1 MHRAGSE
8 MDERQRQVRRAAAE
22 HLALG
27 MKAGRLSIRG
37 VVRLT
42 VDLFDL
48 LYLYPDYEVPAL
60 LDELRQQMR

>member
-1 MHRAGSE
+1 
-8 MDERQRQVRRAAAE
+8 
-22 HLALG
+22 
-27 MKAGRLSIRG
+27 MKGGRLSIRG

-48 LYLYPDYEVPAL
+48 LYLYPDYEVTAL